1 MGKSSCHC
9 LRPGPHRKS
18 HHSPREEQRFRVL
31 VLLRS
36 QEHLGCS
43 PETGMSSTKTLLDH
57 TGYSSPYGYWCPI
70 PSPNDTAP
78 LSHLSPRRRRRKGEQ
93 DLQQQ
98 QMTETEPEPWLVRI
112 DEMQVVIIESHDR
125 KQDPGDQ
132 VL

>member
-1 MGKSSCHC
+1 MISSMD
-9 LRPGPHRKS
+9 RMPTDFTGPTCTAGG
-18 HHSPREEQRFRVL
+18 EIL

-36 QEHLGCS
+36 QEH
-43 PETGMSSTKTLLDH
+43 
-57 TGYSSPYGYWCPI
+57 
-70 PSPNDTAP
+70 
-78 LSHLSPRRRRRKGEQ
+78 RRRKGEQ